1 MEFGVENVF
10 FGERLFFR
18 KKIANFAAM
27 IFAKQIVTFVATCF
41 VSRASVSSYMQKT
54 DNFQR
59 KQVSKTP
66 SSQQWGGAG

>member
-1 MEFGVENVF
+1 MEFGVESVF
-10 FGERLFFR
+10 LVKGCSLE
-18 KKIANFAAM
+18 KKITIFAAM

-54 DNFQR
+54 GNFQR

-66 SSQQWGGAG
+66 SSQQWVGGG